1 MIRIGIDGN
10 EANVEKRVGV
20 SVYVLNILKYFNKK
34 ACSQC
39 SFEVYLKNPPLK
51 DLPKENKYFR
61 YQYIQGRF
69 LWSQIFLPLYL
80 YSQKN
85 IDVYFSPAHYL
96 PRFCPVP
103 QVVTIHDLAYLYYPE
118 DFTKKDL
125 WQLINW
131 TKFAINKAKNIIAVS
146 KTTKKDV
153 VKNYD
158 IDENNITVVYNG
170 YEKLS
175 QKLEVKSPSFA
186 IASEGK
192 QNYNSKVKSK
202 EPFILFVGTIQPR
215 KNIETLIDAFD
226 KFVQTNNDFKLV
238 IAGKKGWLYEN
249 IFKKVKVMN
258 LENKVI
264 FTDHVSDPEL
274 IWLYKNAFCLVL
286 PSLYEGFGIPILEAM
301 SYSCP
306 TIISMTSSLPE
317 IGGDASLYFNPKNPD
332 DLLEKLKSLKENKE
346 LRKELIAKGR
356 QRIKDFSWEKCGK
369 ETLDVLRSVL
379 IRRTDP
385 SQRLDLI

>member
-20 SVYVLNILKYFNKK
+20 SVYALNILKYFSKVAN
-34 ACSQC
+34 QEIQ
-39 SFEVYLKNPPLK
+39 FNVYLKNPPLN
-51 DLPKENKYFR
+51 DLPEENKYFK
-61 YQYIQGRF
+61 YCSINGKF
-69 LWSQIFLPLYL
+69 LWSQIYLPIHLYFN
-80 YSQKN
+80 KN

-96 PRFCPVP
+96 PRFCPIP

-125 WQLINW
+125 WQLKNW
-131 TKFAINKAKNIIAVS
+131 TKFAINKAKSIIAVS
-146 KTTKKDV
+146 KTTKKDII
-153 VKNYD
+153 KNYK
-158 IDENNITVVYNG
+158 IEESKISVIYNG
-170 YEKLS
+170 FEK
-175 QKLEVKSPSFA
+175 SFKN
-186 IASEGK
+186 SEIK
-192 QNYNSKVKSK
+192 NLDLNKNSKLKIK
-202 EPFILFVGTIQPR
+202 NFILFAGTIQPR

-226 KFVQTNNDFKLV
+226 KFVQTNHDFKLV

-249 IFKKVKVMN
+249 IFEKVKVMN

-286 PSLYEGFGIPILEAM
+286 PSLYEGFGIPVLEAM
-301 SYSCP
+301 NFDCP
-306 TIISMTSSLPE
+306 VVTSFSSSLPE

-356 QRIKDFSWEKCGK
+356 QRIKDFSWEKCG
-369 ETLDVLRSVL
+369 EQTLKIIKTVANKFYAPAT
-379 IRRTDP
+379 I
-385 SQRLDLI
+385 